1 MKILL
6 ISPVKDVL
14 RKTVNIIRF
23 PMISLSYIAA
33 VTPPEHEVAIVEEEI
48 EPLDY
53 NADCDLVAI
62 TCMTATASRAY
73 DIAAAFRIRG
83 KTVVLG
89 GIHPTVLPHEAKMYC
104 DSVITGEAEPVWEQ
118 MLKDFE
124 SGCLKPFY
132 DGGAGAR
139 LDVLPR
145 RDLMKP
151 GVLGMEPIVTSRGC
165 PFSCEFCSVWRFFGR
180 RIRHVSIENV
190 VKDILNSKS
199 SRFMFLDD
207 NIVGDPVYAK
217 ALFQALKELK
227 IVWVGQAS
235 ISFVKNEE
243 LLKLAKES
251 GCKALF
257 FGVESVSEEKIK
269 RMSKSMKS
277 QKATIEAIKR
287 IMGSGIIFHAS
298 LVLGFD
304 DDEPSVFDETLE
316 FMHKT
321 KIPSASFNILTPY
334 PGTDIYNNL
343 KAEGRLI
350 TENWYYYDHCTVTYH
365 PKKMTMDQLYEGYQY
380 VKASYY
386 SFGSILYRFP
396 ANFRNPLIYSIANFG
411 TKSSLRE
418 ENEAITK
425 NLGRLHD
432 MMDKQERDRI
442 LGEAHLNGV
451 VARLPVYK

>member
-6 ISPVKDVL
+6 IAPTKDVA
-14 RKTVNIIRF
+14 RKTVDMIRF
-23 PMISLSYIAA
+23 PMISLNYIAA
-33 VTPPEHEVAIVEEEI
+33 VTPPEHTVTIVEEEI

-53 NADCDLVAI
+53 NTDCDLVAI
-62 TCMTATASRAY
+62 TCMTATSSRAY
-73 DIAAAFRIRG
+73 DIAAAFRNRG

-89 GIHPTVLPHEAKMYC
+89 GIHPTVLPNEAKMYC
-104 DSVITGEAEPVWEQ
+104 DCVMTGEAEPVWER

-124 SGCLKPFY
+124 AGCLAPFY

-151 GVLGMEPIVTSRGC
+151 SVLGMEPIVTSRGC
-165 PFSCEFCSVWRFFGR
+165 PYSCDFCSAWRFFGR
-180 RIRHVSIENV
+180 KIRHVSIENV
-190 VKDILNSKS
+190 IKDIGNSKS

-217 ALFQALKELK
+217 SLFLALKELK
-227 IVWVGQAS
+227 IAWVGQAS

-243 LLKLAKES
+243 LLKLARES

-269 RMSKSMKS
+269 RMNKGMKS
-277 QKATIEAIKR
+277 QKATIDAIKR

-298 LVLGFD
+298 LVFGFD

-343 KAEGRLI
+343 KAQGRLI
-350 TENWYYYDHCTVTYH
+350 TENWYYYDHCSVTFR
-365 PKKMTMDQLYEGYQY
+365 PKKMSVDQLYEGYQY
-380 VKASYY
+380 TKASFY
-386 SFGSILYRFP
+386 SLGSILNRFP
-396 ANFRNPLIYSIANFG
+396 ANFRNPLIFSIANIG
-411 TKSSLRE
+411 IKSSLRE
-418 ENEAITK
+418 ENEAIRK
-425 NLGRLHD
+425 NLGRLHT
-432 MMDKQERDRI
+432 MMDQQERLALRSA
-442 LGEAHLNGV
+442 EQFV
-451 VARLPVYK
+451 